1 MTIASSA
8 THKFWMMLVEKASV
22 DRSTQGG
29 PNKQVWQAWFANRC
43 PPRVASCYAP
53 KAPLDAVCH
62 GCPASIA
69 GTEWTPG
76 IFESVF
82 TLHLAA

>member
-1 MTIASSA
+1 MIASIA

-22 DRSTQGG
+22 DRSTYGR
-29 PNKQVWQAWFANRC
+29 PNKQVWRAGFANRC
-43 PPRVASCYAP
+43 ASRVASCYAS
-53 KAPLDAVCH
+53 KAPPDVVCH
-62 GCPASIA
+62 GCLASTA